1 MRIRNRKGKAIPTK
15 TTITVLFGVLPLIF
29 IVLFAS
35 QISSIYG
42 ELVAFSLDE
51 KNAPDPT
58 TFISADY
65 SKLAAMAEWTDQR
78 YVEFHIPFNF
88 STATVFTGSNC
99 TNVSYYTFSD
109 NGALWT
115 GSAMVG
121 WVYKYLAAIRENNE
135 TMKVETLNTIRKL
148 VWGMA
153 MMVIVPNGGLGT
165 NYGGIL
171 ARGWAPPNETVAGK
185 YYYDSHPRHFNGT
198 GIYSQYRWRA
208 YTSNDEYG
216 GYYMAMSLVLKF
228 IDDAEIQAVVHQV
241 IDQIAN
247 YMILTNFVGI
257 HATGAPTG
265 VDQKPFF
272 STRGYWIPLLMKMAA
287 IAYPEKYEDDYY
299 YYLNDFLCYF
309 GASEASTQ
317 ETVANYFGYNFGH
330 DVVFAYLLLEG
341 NQSSVG
347 RHFFQGYLEGMR
359 KSVQYH
365 RNAYFNAIYLVLY
378 SNTTENIDIQR
389 DVEDQLAR
397 LETNHFPDRFYG
409 VKPIPDTYI
418 KATVFED
425 VKTRLDTTTY
435 GSFYKVILPDVNL
448 DTVYY
453 TKPLTVE
460 YLPTC
465 SFMWEKCP
473 YEAPTRNDTDL
484 TEEEMGTTL
493 TTPYWMMRGCGFIK
507 ATGFR
512 IL

>member
-1 MRIRNRKGKAIPTK
+1 MRIRNRKTVPMKTAT
-15 TTITVLFGVLPLIF
+15 TTIFGILPLIF
-29 IVLFAS
+29 VILFVS
-35 QISSIYG
+35 QITGIYG
-42 ELVAFSLDE
+42 DLVAFSLDE

-65 SKLAAMAEWTDQR
+65 TRLAEMAEWTDQR
-78 YVEFHIPFNF
+78 YIEYHIPFNF

-121 WVYKYLAAIRENNE
+121 WVYKYLAAIRENND
-135 TMKVETLNTIRKL
+135 TMKTETLKTIRKL

-153 MMVIVPNGGLGT
+153 MMVIVPNGGLGS
-165 NYGGIL
+165 NYRGIL
-171 ARGWAPPNETVAGK
+171 ARGWAPPNASIEGAFFYATH
-185 YYYDSHPRHFNGT
+185 SRHFNGT
-198 GIYSQYRWRA
+198 GAYSQNRWRA

-228 IDDAEIQAVVHQV
+228 IDDPEIQLVVRQV

-247 YMILTNFVGI
+247 YMIHTNFLGI

-272 STRGYWIPLLMKMAA
+272 ATRGYWVPLLMKMAA

-299 YYLNDFLCYF
+299 YYMSDYFCYL
-309 GASEASTQ
+309 GAAEASSQ

-330 DVVFAYLLLEG
+330 DVVFAYLLLEE
-341 NQSSVG
+341 NTTSIG
-347 RHFFQGYLEGMR
+347 RQFFQGYLEGMR

-397 LETNHFPDRFYG
+397 FEINHFPDRFNG
-409 VKPIPDTYI
+409 VLPIPPTYV
-418 KATVFED
+418 KVTVFEEM
-425 VKTRLDTTTY
+425 KTRLDSTTY
-435 GSFYKVILPDVNL
+435 GSLYKVILPDVDL
-448 DTVYY
+448 DTIYY

-460 YLPTC
+460 YLHTNN
-465 SFMWEKCP
+465 FMWEKCP
-473 YEAPTRNDTDL
+473 YEAPSHNYTNL
-484 TEEEMGTTL
+484 AYEECGTSL

-507 ATGFR
+507 ATGYR
-512 IL
+512 II